1 MPDFHVL
8 LQAADDFGVLGL
20 AVLGLVGF
28 LRGWLVPG
36 GIYEREVKRADEAT
50 DLAARQ
56 GHDVARIL
64 DILEARREAP

>member
-1 MPDFHVL
+1 MDPALHDLILVGGPFATG
-8 LQAADDFGVLGL
+8 AALVGL
-20 AVLGLVGF
+20 AF
-28 LRGWLVPG
+28 IRGWLVPG